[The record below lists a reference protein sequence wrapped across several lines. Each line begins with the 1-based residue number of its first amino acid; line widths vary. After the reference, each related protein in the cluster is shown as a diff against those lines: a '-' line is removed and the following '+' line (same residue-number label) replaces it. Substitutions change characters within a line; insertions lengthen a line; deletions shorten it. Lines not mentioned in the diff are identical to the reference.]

1 MEAPL
6 ILQMLIKN
14 NQTVV
19 TQNETSS
26 KTPVALHVTNNVR
39 KRKLN
44 DQPAIKKYFE
54 VDRDKIVCIMC
65 GRKYK
70 ETGINRH
77 RQA

>member
-26 KTPVALHVTNNVR
+26 KTPVALPVTNNVR

-44 DQPAIKKYFE
+44 D
-54 VDRDKIVCIMC
+54 
-65 GRKYK
+65 
-70 ETGINRH
+70 
-77 RQA
+77 

>member
-26 KTPVALHVTNNVR
+26 KTPVALPVTNIVR

-44 DQPAIKKYFE
+44 DEPAIKKYFE
-54 VDRDKIVCIMC
+54 VDRDKIVCMC
-65 GRKYK
+65 GCKYK

-77 RQA
+77 RRV